1 MRVRTHAAILTA
13 TASALAADRLATLP
27 DIAASAGVSR
37 TTLHRYFADRET
49 LVYEA
54 TLDSIRILA
63 ETVDEAV
70 LEHGPTAEA
79 LRRLIAALL
88 SIADRVL
95 FLFADRATL
104 QNTPAELNEDFLICL
119 IERGQH
125 DGTFDPDLD
134 ATWIRHALYGLVLQ
148 GCADAISGELPRH
161 TPGEIVF
168 RTLEGGARPI
178 SKRR

>member
-1 MRVRTHAAILTA
+1 
-13 TASALAADRLATLP
+13 LATLP

-54 TLDSIRILA
+54 TLDSIRVLA
-63 ETVDEAV
+63 ETIDEAV
-70 LEHGPTAEA
+70 LEHGPTADA
-79 LRRLIAALL
+79 LRRLITALL

-125 DGTFDPDLD
+125 DRTFDPERD
-134 ATWIRHALYGLVLQ
+134 ATWIRHALYGRLLQ

-161 TPGEIVF
+161 TLGESVF

-178 SKRR
+178 SERR

>member
-1 MRVRTHAAILTA
+1 VRVRTRAAILTA

-37 TTLHRYFADRET
+37 STLHRYFTDRET

-63 ETVDEAV
+63 EIVDEAA
-70 LEHGPTAEA
+70 LEQGPTAEA
-79 LRRLIAALL
+79 FRRFITALL
-88 SIADRVL
+88 SIADRLL
-95 FLFADRATL
+95 FLFAERATL

-119 IERGQH
+119 IERGQQY
-125 DGTFDPDLD
+125 GTFDPDLD
-134 ATWIRHALYGLVLQ
+134 ATWIRHALYGRLLQ
-148 GCADAISGELPRH
+148 GCADAMSGELPRH
-161 TPGEIVF
+161 ALGEIVF